1 MKIEISNPFPTFPPT
16 FSPTFENPTFH
27 LFPPVT
33 MIRSIEGNNAEVNV
47 YTGEGGID
55 AVPRD
60 VLRVRVDPSVTKVPG
75 VDKDEN

>member
-1 MKIEISNPFPTFPPT
+1 
-16 FSPTFENPTFH
+16 
-27 LFPPVT
+27 
-33 MIRSIEGNNAEVNV
+33 MIHSIEGNNDEVNI

-75 VDKDEN
+75 VDKDKNEDEDKVTMMTCCCAECGGGE